1 MRDVW
6 TTEADLSPEHFEQ
19 IRIRTIF
26 DCCKWDPQF
35 EDVGA
40 LSPFPLI
47 LSQTTWKKL
56 CCDAETLAREALAA
70 EEEILDRPDLWKQ
83 LGIPGPIRRALRS
96 SGQRS
101 PGFARVMRFDF
112 HLTREGWRISEVNS
126 DVPGGFVEGSGFASL
141 MSDAYVNTAPAGN
154 AADAYADT
162 IATHFGV
169 RGSSAAGPRAGLVHA
184 TGYTDDRQVM
194 VFLGR
199 ALESR
204 GVTTELL
211 SPGDVAWNGD
221 ARSASSGARL
231 DALIRFFP
239 AEWLPNLPRRA
250 HWTPFFSGSPA
261 WLSNPGASLFT
272 QSKRFPLVWDRLS
285 INLTAWREQLPETRD
300 PRNAKWRAS
309 DEWVLKPVLGRVGE
323 GIGICGVTSAKTWK
337 QISNSA
343 RWWPSYWV
351 AQKRFE
357 AIPLRH
363 NDEDWYP
370 CIGVFVINGRAAGTY
385 GRIAT
390 QPLIDSRARDIA
402 VLVRN

>member
-1 MRDVW
+1 MSEVW
-6 TTEADLSPEHFEQ
+6 TTEADLSPEEFEQ

-40 LSPFPLI
+40 LTPFPLI
-47 LSQTTWKKL
+47 LSRTTWEKL
-56 CCDAETLAREALAA
+56 CEDAETLGREALAA
-70 EEEILDRPDLWKQ
+70 EEEILNRSDLWKE
-83 LGIPGPIRRALRS
+83 LGIPRSIRKALSRS
-96 SGQRS
+96 AKSS

-141 MSDAYVNTAPAGN
+141 MSAAYRNTAPAGD
-154 AADAYADT
+154 AAGVYADT

-169 RGSSAAGPRAGLVHA
+169 SDSSTRKPRAGLVHA

-194 VFLGR
+194 VFLGS

-204 GVTTELL
+204 GVATELL
-211 SPGDVAWNGD
+211 GPGDVTWNGD
-221 ARSASSGARL
+221 ARSASTGARF

-250 HWTPFFSGSPA
+250 HWMSFFSGSPA
-261 WLSNPGASLFT
+261 VLSNPGASLFT
-272 QSKRFPLVWDRLS
+272 QSKRFPLVWDRLATK
-285 INLTAWREQLPETRD
+285 LPAWHALLPETRD
-300 PRNAKWRAS
+300 PRDAKWRVNG
-309 DEWVLKPVLGRVGE
+309 DWVLKPVLGRVGE
-323 GIGICGVTSAKTWK
+323 GIGISGVTPAKAWK
-337 QISNSA
+337 QISRSA
-343 RWWPSYWV
+343 QWWPSYWV
-351 AQKRFE
+351 AQKRFD

-363 NDEDWYP
+363 NDEEWYP

-385 GRIAT
+385 GRIASR
-390 QPLIDSRARDIA
+390 PLIDSRARDIA
-402 VLVRN
+402 ILVRN